1 MLTTELCARL
11 CAEFP
16 LRLSDAPACFACT
29 RLVPDPA
36 AEAEGGTV
44 FIGEGTASRPDCF
57 YLLCAPGTPQQPNT
71 AHYADPALTLP
82 LLRAVHRLL
91 EPEQKLQ
98 RRLHR
103 LELACLS
110 GGMKD
115 LLCVAH
121 QELGNPV
128 LVVDSSFR
136 TLAMEPEQ
144 LIGIDSWDR
153 ILQGDAPQRHDLK
166 QAETMIESFSSRN
179 VTRIQTVPYT
189 EPDGRSVRRMVGAV
203 LSPADGR
210 NCGGLEVIELDCPF
224 TPEDEVLAQRLLEL
238 LRHYLVHSAPLAS
251 RAAPEERFLQ
261 ELLFCEPGQLDAMQ
275 KKLHHFP
282 ELEAPPHFYLASIPL
297 SHAHQ
302 LTRTNQNVLLAG
314 EWPEAWFVQT
324 EAAILLLLPG
334 TGDSTQQEQLRQRL
348 QDVGLRMDQT
358 VILSMPFPSLLQ
370 LGTVWRFNQEAA
382 ATARELHCGAGCRS
396 ASALYQDVFIRT
408 ITHDSNLRAFIHP
421 MLHRLQDYDRIHST
435 ALLHTLTIYLLQE
448 QNLHS
453 TARQL
458 YIHRNTLVYRLQ
470 RIRTL
475 LQLNLDD
482 AAVRS
487 VLRTGCTLLE
497 YYQGT
502 F

>member
-1 MLTTELCARL
+1 
-11 CAEFP
+11 
-16 LRLSDAPACFACT
+16 
-29 RLVPDPA
+29 
-36 AEAEGGTV
+36 
-44 FIGEGTASRPDCF
+44 
-57 YLLCAPGTPQQPNT
+57 
-71 AHYADPALTLP
+71 
-82 LLRAVHRLL
+82 
-91 EPEQKLQ
+91 
-98 RRLHR
+98 
-103 LELACLS
+103 
-110 GGMKD
+110 
-115 LLCVAH
+115 
-121 QELGNPV
+121 
-128 LVVDSSFR
+128 
-136 TLAMEPEQ
+136 
-144 LIGIDSWDR
+144 
-153 ILQGDAPQRHDLK
+153 
-166 QAETMIESFSSRN
+166 
-179 VTRIQTVPYT
+179 
-189 EPDGRSVRRMVGAV
+189 
-203 LSPADGR
+203 
-210 NCGGLEVIELDCPF
+210 
-224 TPEDEVLAQRLLEL
+224 
-238 LRHYLVHSAPLAS
+238 
-251 RAAPEERFLQ
+251 
-261 ELLFCEPGQLDAMQ
+261 
-275 KKLHHFP
+275 
-282 ELEAPPHFYLASIPL
+282 
-297 SHAHQ
+297 
-302 LTRTNQNVLLAG
+302 
-314 EWPEAWFVQT
+314 
-324 EAAILLLLPG
+324 
-334 TGDSTQQEQLRQRL
+334 
-348 QDVGLRMDQT
+348 MDQT